1 MGAFF
6 YRFTEYR
13 IQSGSSGKCFFI
25 LPLPFM
31 ERGKHKKKLGGY
43 PAIGVVISVTLA
55 LFVVGLFGLLVIYSQ
70 QLERQ
75 VRQNIRLQVYLKTN
89 LTETQRLQIE
99 NKLLSQ
105 NFTSKDK
112 SKAVTFISKEE
123 AAKTFIAE
131 TGEDF
136 TKFIGENPLKDAY
149 LVTIDP
155 AFHTKAQMEKIKADI
170 QKMNGVFQVF
180 YVEGLIESV
189 NDNVMKI
196 GLFLGGLILVLFVTV
211 ILLINN
217 TLRLALFSQ
226 RFLIRSMQLVGAKN
240 WFIQRPF
247 IVRAAGYGLLSGF
260 LASAIMWV
268 LSDYARQQITDLNL
282 LHQPEQ
288 FYVLLSTLL
297 VLGIIVAVV
306 STFFSIRKYLKM
318 SLDQLY

>member
-1 MGAFF
+1 
-6 YRFTEYR
+6 
-13 IQSGSSGKCFFI
+13 
-25 LPLPFM
+25 M
-31 ERGKHKKKLGGY
+31 ERVNRKKKLGGY
-43 PAIGVVISVTLA
+43 PAVGVVVSVTLA
-55 LFVVGLFGLLVIYSQ
+55 LFVVGLFGLLVIYSR

-75 VRQNIRLQVYLKTN
+75 VRQNIRLQVYLKSN

-105 NFTSKDK
+105 SFTSKEK
-112 SKAVTFISKEE
+112 SKAVTFVSKEE

-155 AFHTKAQMEKIKADI
+155 AFHTRAQMEKIKSDI

-189 NDNVMKI
+189 NDNIMKI
-196 GLFLGGLILVLFVTV
+196 GLFLSGLILVLLITV
-211 ILLINN
+211 VLLINN

-247 IVRAAGYGLLSGF
+247 VMRAAGYGLLSGL
-260 LASAIMWV
+260 LASIIMWT
-268 LSDYARQQITDLNL
+268 LSDYARREISDLNL
-282 LHQPEQ
+282 LHQQDQ
-288 FYVLLSTLL
+288 FYVLLGTLL

-306 STFFSIRKYLKM
+306 STIFSIRKYLKM
-318 SLDQLY
+318 SLDELY